1 MFITNRK
8 EKKITHK
15 KHQPTNQT
23 NHQTNKQK
31 KPRESKKRVSVLVKE
46 RKHFRHL
53 HTCNYHIFSWWCF
66 GLLVAGDGHLSQ
78 PEIPADAS
86 SPNTVV
92 HSFKLWCWHPS
103 EACSGITHFTSNK
116 LPLLSAA
123 STQEVGSMPLRD
135 LLAATSAWTA
145 T

>member
-46 RKHFRHL
+46 RKHFSQL

-92 HSFKLWCWHPS
+92 HSFKL
-103 EACSGITHFTSNK
+103 
-116 LPLLSAA
+116 
-123 STQEVGSMPLRD
+123 
-135 LLAATSAWTA
+135 
-145 T
+145 